1 MVLKNINETRNYF
14 LDEIKQDEL
23 MNKNHKKVCKIL
35 NYIKQILILAYKI
48 TGCISI
54 PVFPSLFVVPI
65 KFASSAIELKICAIA
80 TGIKEYKS
88 IIKKSKEAW

>member
-1 MVLKNINETRNYF
+1 MVLKNINETRNYL

-23 MNKNHKKVCKIL
+23 MNKNHKKVWTTL

-54 PVFPSLFVVPI
+54 SVFPSLLVVPM
-65 KFASSAIELKICAIA
+65 KFTSSAIELKNLCNS
-80 TGIKEYKS
+80 YRN
-88 IIKKSKEAW
+88 